1 MPTFDARSLCFLWK
15 APMSPT
21 EVTFPSA
28 WRVRPLGEIARYAA
42 GRTPARANP
51 AYWEPSSSGGVPWIT
66 IGDMKPYATITGS
79 SERVSDR
86 AIDEAF
92 NHRIVRAGTLLM
104 SFKLSIGRVATLG
117 IDAVHNEAIVALYPS
132 GEVDQK
138 FLEYYL
144 SQVDWSQYQDR
155 AIKGNTL
162 NRNKIDRV
170 SIALPTPDE
179 QRRIATIL
187 WKVQRAIEVQERLV
201 ATVRELKQAAMRV
214 LFTRGLRGEAQKE
227 TEIGAVPESWE
238 VERLGDN
245 VVQAQYGLSIRGAP
259 SGQHPMLRMNCQ
271 LDGQTVFRNLQY
283 VDIDARTL
291 AAFKLNRGD
300 LLFNRTNSYELVG
313 RMSLFDSDA
322 VAVFASYLIRLEL
335 ERTKLD
341 PAFVNYYFNM
351 PSTQAAL
358 RALASRGVSQANI
371 SASKI
376 REFRL
381 PRPTTLAE
389 QHEIATALQ
398 TIDRKLA
405 HHERKRETLQE
416 LFKTLLHDLMS
427 GRIRVHELD
436 LDITAPTAGT
446 TGGEDA

>member
-28 WRVRPLGEIARYAA
+28 WRVRPLVEIARYAA

-66 IGDMKPYATITGS
+66 IGDMKPYATITSS

-138 FLEYYL
+138 YLEYYL

-162 NRNKIDRV
+162 NRDKIDRV

-187 WKVQRAIEVQERLV
+187 WRVQRAIEVQERLV
-201 ATVRELKQAAMRV
+201 ATVRELKQAAMRE

-227 TEIGAVPESWE
+227 TEIGVVPESWE
-238 VERLGDN
+238 VVRCSDVAREITVGVVVKPASHYVTRGVPAFRSLNVREDRLETEKLVYFSQEANDSVLAKSKLRAGDVL
-245 VVQAQYGLSIRGAP
+245 VVRTGYPGTSCVVPPGYDGANCIDLVIVRPDRGRVSSEFMSRFLNSAQGRMQSLRSSYGLAQQHLNVGAVRDVRIP
-259 SGQHPMLRMNCQ
+259 L
-271 LDGQTVFRNLQY
+271 
-283 VDIDARTL
+283 
-291 AAFKLNRGD
+291 
-300 LLFNRTNSYELVG
+300 
-313 RMSLFDSDA
+313 
-322 VAVFASYLIRLEL
+322 
-335 ERTKLD
+335 
-341 PAFVNYYFNM
+341 PA
-351 PSTQAAL
+351 
-358 RALASRGVSQANI
+358 
-371 SASKI
+371 
-376 REFRL
+376 L
-381 PRPTTLAE
+381 PE

-405 HHERKRETLQE
+405 HHERKRDTLQE

-436 LDITAPTAGT
+436 LDITAPTVGI
-446 TGGEDA
+446 TGGEDT